1 MDAEEYQDILE
12 EESGIAQ
19 EAVEEMLAKLYDSF
33 GILPLRSTEEFLQ
46 ALDEYCE
53 KGLNNGS

>member
-1 MDAEEYQDILE
+1 MTTEEFQDMLE
-12 EESGIAQ
+12 EESGVAK
-19 EAVEEMLAKLYDSF
+19 EAVKEMLVKLYDSF

>member
-1 MDAEEYQDILE
+1 MTAEEFQDMLE

-19 EAVEEMLAKLYDSF
+19 EVIKEMLVSLYGTF

-53 KGLNNGS
+53 AREETD

>member
-1 MDAEEYQDILE
+1 MTTEEFQDMLE
-12 EESGIAQ
+12 EESGVAK
-19 EAVEEMLAKLYDSF
+19 EAVEEMLVKLYDSF

-53 KGLNNGS
+53 KGLNNGR